1 MKPSSIWNPLQGHTH
16 NAQPHAYNVV
26 WNHQLLCQLL
36 FARGSTA
43 LTTPGYII
51 YKHAD
56 VDY

>member
-1 MKPSSIWNPLQGHTH
+1 MKPSSIQNPLQGHTH
-16 NAQPHAYNVV
+16 TAEPRAYNVV
-26 WNHQLLCQLL
+26 GITNYYVSFCLQ
-36 FARGSTA
+36 GGVTA